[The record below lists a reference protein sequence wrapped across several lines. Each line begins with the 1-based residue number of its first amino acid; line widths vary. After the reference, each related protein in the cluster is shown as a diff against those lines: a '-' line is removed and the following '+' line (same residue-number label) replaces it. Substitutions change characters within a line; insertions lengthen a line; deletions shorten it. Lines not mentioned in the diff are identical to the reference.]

1 MKKNIL
7 LLGLAVVFALASC
20 SGAKE
25 NNNKEENKPV
35 CDVENSIAITIQD
48 YYYSM
53 IDTFVYTTP
62 NFEVKHSEVNWF
74 NDSTVSIKLSNYDP
88 DDLTA
93 TPQLEQIDLNIELN
107 ARHGKK
113 LEPGYYGYRD
123 YESGLWAGVTMST
136 AYGTVWFNGND
147 QGGVTIE
154 HIAKDAICG
163 SLELNVDSPES
174 PMIGTVKL
182 NGTFVYKE

>member
-7 LLGLAVVFALASC
+7 LLGLVVVYALVSC
-20 SGAKE
+20 GGAKDGK
-25 NNNKEENKPV
+25 KEEQKPV
-35 CDVENSIAITIQD
+35 CEGKNSIAITIQD

-53 IDTFVYTTP
+53 NDTLVYSTA
-62 NFEVKHSEVNWF
+62 NFDVKHSEYNWI
-74 NDSTVSIKLSNYDP
+74 NDSTVTLKLSNYDP
-88 DDLTA
+88 KELTGA
-93 TPQLEQIDLNIELN
+93 RQESQIDLNIEIN

-123 YESGLWAGVTMST
+123 YETGLWAGVTMTT

-154 HIAKDAICG
+154 YVGKDAICG
-163 SLELNVDSPES
+163 TLSLNVEDPDS
-174 PMIGTVKL
+174 PMIGIVRT
-182 NGTFVYKE
+182 NGTFVYKK